1 MILQLVVALVGVLTF
16 AYYRVWK
23 KLKLWSSMGLAED
36 PGSFV
41 MGSQPNSDALS
52 QKSSFND
59 MFDQAYEKFRDQKMW
74 GSYGMFGEPH
84 LIINDLDLA
93 KDVLI
98 KVGARRVNICI
109 LPEGPRDL
117 LNKSL
122 NYCRILTSFLS
133 NEICILEQTN
143 T

>member
-1 MILQLVVALVGVLTF
+1 MILQLVALLVGVLTF
-16 AYYRVWK
+16 AYYRIWK

-98 KVGARRVNICI
+98 KVRVNICSI
-109 LPEGPRDL
+109 LPEGPKNL

-122 NYCRILTSFLS
+122 NYCRILMSFLS

>member
-1 MILQLVVALVGVLTF
+1 MIMHFVALLVSVLTYL
-16 AYYRVWK
+16 YYRLWK

-59 MFDQAYEKFRDQKMW
+59 MFDEAYEKFRDQKMW

-98 KVGARRVNICI
+98 KVRVDICI
-109 LPEGPRDL
+109 LPEGPR
-117 LNKSL
+117 N
-122 NYCRILTSFLS
+122 LTNFSIIAGF
-133 NEICILEQTN
+133 
-143 T
+143 

>member
-1 MILQLVVALVGVLTF
+1 MWSCTTSYKQQGPTSKLQLNSTLCVGENTEIMFLQLVVVLVGVLTF
-16 AYYRVWK
+16 LFFRIWK
-23 KLKLWSSMGLAED
+23 KLKLWSSMGLVED

-59 MFDQAYEKFRDQKMW
+59 MFDEAYEKFQDQNMW

-98 KVGARRVNICI
+98 KA
-109 LPEGPRDL
+109 
-117 LNKSL
+117 
-122 NYCRILTSFLS
+122 
-133 NEICILEQTN
+133 
-143 T
+143 